1 MAVYRHPSFEL
12 FGVWLRSE
20 LEYAKKKRRLSGA

>member
-20 LEYAKKKRRLSGA
+20 LEYAKKAPT